1 MPKQRLTEAITS
13 PVPGSRPATSSRLS
27 SPCLVRTRMPSV
39 TSQRVQWNPIGAS
52 RGMLWRR
59 VPGLAM
65 MRGRCVGSPPLLE
78 WFEKDVIRLLKVVV
92 KDPEDFEQALR
103 EFRRKVQ
110 EQGLVREM
118 RRRSHYVPPAEARK
132 IKSLRARRRRTR

>member
-1 MPKQRLTEAITS
+1 MESAPLASAARYRGIGGEGELLTKQASLVALYPC
-13 PVPGSRPATSSRLS
+13 PV
-27 SPCLVRTRMPSV
+27 VR
-39 TSQRVQWNPIGAS
+39 I
-52 RGMLWRR
+52 
-59 VPGLAM
+59 
-65 MRGRCVGSPPLLE
+65 
-78 WFEKDVIRLLKVVV
+78 VV
-92 KDPEDFEQALR
+92 KDPEEFEQALR

>member
-1 MPKQRLTEAITS
+1 MHL
-13 PVPGSRPATSSRLS
+13 
-27 SPCLVRTRMPSV
+27 
-39 TSQRVQWNPIGAS
+39 AS
-52 RGMLWRR
+52 RNRTGAE
-59 VPGLAM
+59 GLLYKAA
-65 MRGRCVGSPPLLE
+65 PPFGLYPCRI
-78 WFEKDVIRLLKVVV
+78 VRIVV
-92 KDPEDFEQALR
+92 KDPEEFEQALR

>member
-1 MPKQRLTEAITS
+1 
-13 PVPGSRPATSSRLS
+13 
-27 SPCLVRTRMPSV
+27 
-39 TSQRVQWNPIGAS
+39 
-52 RGMLWRR
+52 
-59 VPGLAM
+59 M

-78 WFEKDVIRLLKVVV
+78 WFEKDVNRLLKVVV

-118 RRRSHYVPPAEARK
+118 RRRAHYVPPAEARK
-132 IKSLRARRRRTR
+132 IKSLRARRRRSR

>member
-1 MPKQRLTEAITS
+1 MLRP
-13 PVPGSRPATSSRLS
+13 SRSQSRYS
-27 SPCLVRTRMPSV
+27 
-39 TSQRVQWNPIGAS
+39 AS
-52 RGMLWRR
+52 RSGYPCSVVR
-59 VPGLAM
+59 
-65 MRGRCVGSPPLLE
+65 
-78 WFEKDVIRLLKVVV
+78 IVV
-92 KDPEDFEQALR
+92 KDPEEFEQALR

>member
-1 MPKQRLTEAITS
+1 MRSLRCSELHPHLGHLDRRISRRALSAAPRR
-13 PVPGSRPATSSRLS
+13 PVS
-27 SPCLVRTRMPSV
+27 CCVVR
-39 TSQRVQWNPIGAS
+39 I
-52 RGMLWRR
+52 
-59 VPGLAM
+59 
-65 MRGRCVGSPPLLE
+65 
-78 WFEKDVIRLLKVVV
+78 VV
-92 KDPEDFEQALR
+92 KDPEEFEQALR

>member
-1 MPKQRLTEAITS
+1 LHESEHRAALNKRALRL
-13 PVPGSRPATSSRLS
+13 GLY
-27 SPCLVRTRMPSV
+27 PCRVVR
-39 TSQRVQWNPIGAS
+39 I
-52 RGMLWRR
+52 
-59 VPGLAM
+59 
-65 MRGRCVGSPPLLE
+65 
-78 WFEKDVIRLLKVVV
+78 VV
-92 KDPEDFEQALR
+92 KDPEEFEQALR

>member
-1 MPKQRLTEAITS
+1 MGEQDRNPHGNRFARSSQSLEAS
-13 PVPGSRPATSSRLS
+13 LGPANLAEDRHLPTRYPLRV
-27 SPCLVRTRMPSV
+27 VR
-39 TSQRVQWNPIGAS
+39 I
-52 RGMLWRR
+52 
-59 VPGLAM
+59 
-65 MRGRCVGSPPLLE
+65 
-78 WFEKDVIRLLKVVV
+78 VV
-92 KDPEDFEQALR
+92 KDPEEFEQALR